1 MLVGEQP
8 GDQEDLVGH
17 PFIGPAGKLLDEVLD
32 ELGVSR
38 ESLYLTNAVK
48 HFGFKVSGR
57 RRLHERPRERHIQA
71 CWHWLNQEISI
82 VDPDVIVCLGVTAA
96 SAVLGRTVKLN
107 QVQQQVLSLEGRA
120 VIATLHPAAIL
131 RAAAPSIA
139 RGAWVK
145 ELARAFTLAS
155 A

>member
-1 MLVGEQP
+1 MTCEGCELWESATQAVPGEGPVDARIMLVGEQP

-57 RRLHERPRERHIQA
+57 RRLHERPQRKAYTR
-71 CWHWLNQEISI
+71 L
-82 VDPDVIVCLGVTAA
+82 
-96 SAVLGRTVKLN
+96 SA
-107 QVQQQVLSLEGRA
+107 
-120 VIATLHPAAIL
+120 
-131 RAAAPSIA
+131 
-139 RGAWVK
+139 
-145 ELARAFTLAS
+145 LARTRDLDS
-155 A
+155 